1 MGKGLYLKILKVNL
15 RYNFLFPL
23 LSSICVFILTLILFN
38 ISALKGIYAAQ
49 PIEFLLC
56 WIGVMFLTPIFLP
69 EQDKDIRDVICSKK
83 INYLNICLIR
93 VLYSVISIF
102 LLVLLF
108 VGLMKKC
115 ESEVTLYHLFGGFST
130 AIFLGSVGFCVSGI
144 SQNTTLGY
152 MAALM
157 YYLTNYGLK
166 SKLGVFYL
174 FSMYSGSM
182 QGKGYMFLGAIMLIL
197 VTLKIIKIHYFMK

>member
-1 MGKGLYLKILKVNL
+1 MEKSLYLKILSVNL

-23 LSSICVFILTLILFN
+23 LSSIGIFLLTLVLFN
-38 ISALKGIYAAQ
+38 INALKGIYVAQ

-56 WIGVMFLTPIFLP
+56 WIGVMFLTTIFLP
-69 EQDKDIRDVICSKK
+69 EQDKDIRDIICSKK
-83 INYLNICLIR
+83 IDYLNICLLR

-102 LLVLLF
+102 LLILLF

-115 ESEVTLYHLFGGFST
+115 ESEVNLYHLFGGFSS
-130 AIFLGSVGFCVSGI
+130 AMFLGSVGFCVSGI
-144 SQNTTLGY
+144 SKNTTLGY

-182 QGKGYMFLGAIMLIL
+182 QGKGYMFLGAIVLIL
-197 VTLKIIKIHYFMK
+197 GTLGIIKIMKYKS